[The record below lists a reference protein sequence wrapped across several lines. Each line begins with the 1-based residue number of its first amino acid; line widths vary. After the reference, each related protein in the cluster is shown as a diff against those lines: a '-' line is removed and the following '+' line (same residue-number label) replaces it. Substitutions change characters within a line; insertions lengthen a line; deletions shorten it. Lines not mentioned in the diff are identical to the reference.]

1 MGHIAEPRKRA
12 AEADARLYDAIE
24 NGVADLAVPDDS
36 CSEATNSSLRT
47 RGKGCEAQNTI
58 IKCYG
63 RSRPRRAF
71 SPERWSPAPM
81 RRSAT
86 TPSGRAGSR
95 RIFSTAGALQ
105 HVPTA
110 MNWDSQDTPEVRV

>member
-63 RSRPRRAF
+63 RSRQRRAF
-71 SPERWSPAPM
+71 SPERCG
-81 RRSAT
+81 RRHLCAYRQPHLPGERDHGVSFQRRAHYSA
-86 TPSGRAGSR
+86 
-95 RIFSTAGALQ
+95 
-105 HVPTA
+105 
-110 MNWDSQDTPEVRV
+110 SQPE